1 MSIKYN
7 DKRVVLVNFENID
20 KLNNSEIE
28 YIDLEDKQYYVV
40 HQGKKNKRFTDEEVK
55 KIKNDLDN
63 GLSIRKAEQK
73 YNCGRNTIMKIKKN
87 EY

>member
-55 KIKNDLDN
+55 KIKEDLDN